1 MAMAM
6 LGQQSVVHDNVHLI
20 KIIKTPLRGALIDQ
34 FHHLTGSAQDG
45 QYYATKGNVAKAKK
59 QAKKRRNVRL
69 HGRRC
74 KSSPRQSPINPT
86 IPFLPNITLRR
97 FSLHKYQ

>member
-6 LGQQSVVHDNVHLI
+6 LGQQAVHQDNVHTI
-20 KIIKTPLRGALIDQ
+20 HRTKTPLRGALIDH

-45 QYYATKGNVAKAKK
+45 QYYATKGYVAKAKR
-59 QAKKRRNVRL
+59 QAKKRRNMRM
-69 HGRRC
+69 HGRKC
-74 KSSPRQSPINPT
+74 KCSPPQSRINPA
-86 IPFLPNITLRR
+86 IPFLPNLTARQ